1 MKRQIFL
8 ISLSLL
14 TIGAW
19 AGRVGE
25 QAALKKASA
34 FMKSHSRTR
43 GAAAFTRVYLPL
55 ETKSAIWSTTD
66 APLYVFNKDGGGY
79 VIVSGDDRTADILAF
94 SDKGHI
100 DANHLPINM
109 KSWLQGYVDQIERI
123 PASATPRRVATR
135 TGDTKE
141 YLETKLKTTWGQDYP
156 YNLHTPELSFS
167 WADRDTTI
175 HAATGCVAT
184 AMAMIL
190 HYFKYPDR
198 IRVFIPSY
206 EGTCDIPMGN
216 KETGEADTIK
226 NVKWITE
233 DIFAETPI
241 RWAYIVDNYDIL
253 NKETK
258 KPNNQYHNTD
268 DEREAV
274 SRLMQYCGAAVEMEY
289 GIDSS
294 STTEQ
299 LLFAMK
305 NVMGYQDAYVLISF
319 EYDYQGWV
327 DAVYYEMSKV
337 GPVMFRGTTPSGGG
351 HRFILDG
358 YLSADDNDYFYVN
371 WGWDGE
377 NNGYVLLS
385 VMEPDSQWVK
395 DADGNPEGFILN
407 QDMICGLGPD
417 GKGCTTLTNPKF
429 YADALQFGL
438 VGNEYSRNDKSEPF
452 EITEYYLQFGNYNV
466 DFLTQRVGLGVYD
479 ANNELV
485 NLTEISEEEGATSV
499 LFYYNIVQSVLDP
512 FPIGA
517 DLDDGTYTLMLICAD
532 PYTENWEPMQNAEAL
547 ALQMTI
553 TDNTCCFKTAG
564 TTAIRKVMSETGK
577 ENADNAWYSLS
588 GARLAGKPTTKGVYI
603 HQGRKVMSQ

>member
-1 MKRQIFL
+1 MKRIVFL
-8 ISLSLL
+8 IALGWL
-14 TIGAW
+14 TNGAW

-25 QAALKKASA
+25 QAALKKAST

-100 DANHLPINM
+100 DANHLPVNM

-198 IRVFIPSY
+198 IREFIPSY

-253 NKETK
+253 NTETQ

-305 NVMGYQDAYVLISF
+305 KVMGYQDAYVLISF
-319 EYDYQGWV
+319 EFDYQGWV

>member
-1 MKRQIFL
+1 MKRIGIL
-8 ISLSLL
+8 IALGLL

-25 QAALKKASA
+25 QAALKKAST

-66 APLYVFNKDGGGY
+66 APLYVFNRDGGGY

-100 DANHLPINM
+100 DANHLPVNM
-109 KSWLQGYVDQIERI
+109 KSWLQGYVDQIQRI
-123 PASATPRRVATR
+123 PASATPRRAATR

-156 YNLHTPELSFS
+156 YNLHTPELSFG
-167 WADRDTTI
+167 WADRDITI

-184 AMAMIL
+184 SMAMIL

-198 IRVFIPSY
+198 IRDFIPSY
-206 EGTCDIPMGN
+206 EGTCDIPVDNAG
-216 KETGEADTIK
+216 TGKADTIK

-233 DIFAETPI
+233 DIAAETPI

-253 NKETK
+253 NKETQ
-258 KPNNQYHNTD
+258 KPNNQYNNTD

-371 WGWDGE
+371 WGWDGDD
-377 NNGYVLLS
+377 NGYVLLS
-385 VMEPDSQWVK
+385 VMEPESQWMK
-395 DADGNPEGFILN
+395 DAEGNPEGYILQ
-407 QDMICGLGPD
+407 QDMICGFGPD

-564 TTAIRKVMSETGK
+564 TTAIRKVMSDADRVNT
-577 ENADNAWYSLS
+577 DNAWHSLS

>member
-1 MKRQIFL
+1 MKRYFFL
-8 ISLSLL
+8 IALSLL

-25 QAALKKASA
+25 QAALKKASI
-34 FMKSHSRTR
+34 FMKEHARTR
-43 GAAAFTRVYLPL
+43 GAAVLTRVYLPL
-55 ETKSAIWSTTD
+55 KTKSAIWSTTD

-100 DANHLPINM
+100 DVNHLPVNM

-123 PASATPRRVATR
+123 PASATPRRAATR

-156 YNLHTPELSFS
+156 YNLHTPELTFS
-167 WADRDTTI
+167 RDDRDTTI

-198 IRVFIPSY
+198 IKDFIPSF
-206 EGTCDIPMGN
+206 EGTCDIPVDN
-216 KETGEADTIK
+216 IETGETDTIK

-233 DIFAETPI
+233 DIAAETPI
-241 RWAYIVDNYDIL
+241 RWAYITDKYDQ
-253 NKETK
+253 KSSEEEK
-258 KPNNQYHNTD
+258 D
-268 DEREAV
+268 AV
-274 SRLMQYCGAAVEMEY
+274 ARLVQYCGAAVEMEY
-289 GIDSS
+289 GIESS
-294 STTEQ
+294 STSVQ

-305 NVMGYQDAYVLISF
+305 NVMGYQDAYVLNSF

-337 GPVMFRGTTPSGGG
+337 GPVMFSGTTPSGGG

-358 YLSADDNDYFYVN
+358 YLSADGNDYFYVN
-371 WGWDGE
+371 WGWDGDD
-377 NNGYVLLS
+377 NGYVLLS
-385 VMEPDSQWVK
+385 VMEPESQWVR
-395 DADGNPEGFILN
+395 DADGNPEGFILE

-429 YADALQFGL
+429 FAKALQFGL
-438 VGNEYSRNDKSEPF
+438 VGKEYSRNDISESF
-452 EITEYYLQFGNYNV
+452 EVTDYCFQFANYNV
-466 DFLTQRVGLGVYD
+466 DSLTLRAALGVFD

-485 NLTEISEEEGATSV
+485 YITDISEEEGTT
-499 LFYYNIVQSVLDP
+499 LKFYYYVSVEPGSDSENDS

-517 DLDDGTYTLMLICAD
+517 DLDDGTYTLMLICAEPNND
-532 PYTENWEPMQNAEAL
+532 DDDGNQCWEPMQNAEAL

-553 TDNTCCFKTAG
+553 TGNTCSFNTAG
-564 TTAIRKVMSETGK
+564 TTAIRKVMSDTDRV
-577 ENADNAWYSLS
+577 NTNNAWYSLS
-588 GARLAGKPTTKGVYI
+588 GARLAGKPTTKGVYV
-603 HQGRKVMSQ
+603 HQGHKVIISGR